1 MSKRQVRMYLHDID
15 DAITA
20 IFFYTKKMSYHTF
33 ENDRKTR
40 EAVILNFIIIGE
52 AIKKIPQDTL
62 LEFPDVPWKEFAGM
76 RDKLVHDYFQMSA
89 MIIWETIQQ
98 DLPVLLHAVNELHKR
113 DSRPDR

>member
-20 IFFYTKKMSYHTF
+20 IFSYTKIMSLPTF

-52 AIKKIPQDTL
+52 AIKKIPPDTL
-62 LEFPDVPWKEFAGM
+62 LEYPDVPWKEFAGM
-76 RDKLVHDYFQMSA
+76 RDKLVHDYYQMSTV
-89 MIIWETIQQ
+89 ILWETIQQ
-98 DLPVLLHAVNELHKR
+98 DLPVLFQAVNELQN
-113 DSRPDR
+113 

>member
-20 IFFYTKKMSYHTF
+20 IFTYSKKKSYHTF
-33 ENDRKTR
+33 ESDRKTR

-52 AIKKIPQDTL
+52 AIKKIPQDIL

-76 RDKLVHDYFQMSA
+76 RDKLVHDYFQMSPV
-89 MIIWETIQQ
+89 IIWETIQQ
-98 DLPVLLHAVNELHKR
+98 DLPVLLHAVNELNKK
-113 DSRPDR
+113 DF